1 MSVRFCCLI
10 LFSAFWSLS
19 IQAQSNVYAPYSR
32 IFPQADALLAENKS
46 QLGADLKTH
55 SGSKCMRERQFLSAV
70 PGARAPVLNRYLE
83 TPSPR
88 EKSDY
93 QDFLQVINRLRMSE
107 MAQAGFYYM
116 DHHRELL
123 NQHEPGWAV
132 YTRLAEACGKSEVA
146 HTAQQTYTML
156 FPQGTTLKN
165 IQP

>member
-10 LFSAFWSLS
+10 MFSAFWSLS
-19 IQAQSNVYAPYSR
+19 IQAQSNDHAPFSR
-32 IFPQADALLAENKS
+32 IFPHADAHLAENKS
-46 QLGADLKTH
+46 QLGANLKTH
-55 SGSKCMRERQFLSAV
+55 NGSKCMRERQFLSAV
-70 PGARAPVLNRYLE
+70 PGACGHVLNRYLE

-88 EKSDY
+88 KRSAY

-107 MAQAGFYYM
+107 MLRAGFYYM

-123 NQHEPGWAV
+123 NQHEPGWTV
-132 YTRLAEACGKSEVA
+132 YIRLAEACGKSEVA